1 MAKVLSSDDL
11 SKLIDQEAL
20 DWKVIDDG
28 KKIKKTF
35 KFKSFIE
42 AFSFMSKI
50 AIYAEKKDHHPE
62 WSNVYNKVEICLTTH
77 DAGGI
82 TEKDVDL
89 INFIEKK
96 SSYYLKLLSIISVIM
111 AFYFLYFPDIQI
123 NYYAWNPPDNNQALK
138 LSNLDNK

>member
-1 MAKVLSSDDL
+1 MAKVLSSDNL

-20 DWKVIDDG
+20 DWKIIDDG

-42 AFSFMSKI
+42 AFSFMSKVS
-50 AIYAEKKDHHPE
+50 IYAEKKDHHPE

-96 SSYYLKLLSIISVIM
+96 
-111 AFYFLYFPDIQI
+111 
-123 NYYAWNPPDNNQALK
+123 
-138 LSNLDNK
+138 

>member
-96 SSYYLKLLSIISVIM
+96 
-111 AFYFLYFPDIQI
+111 
-123 NYYAWNPPDNNQALK
+123 
-138 LSNLDNK
+138 

>member
-1 MAKVLSSDDL
+1 MAKVLSLDDL

-20 DWKVIDDG
+20 DWKIIEDG

-96 SSYYLKLLSIISVIM
+96 
-111 AFYFLYFPDIQI
+111 
-123 NYYAWNPPDNNQALK
+123 
-138 LSNLDNK
+138 

>member
-11 SKLIDQEAL
+11 SKLIDQESL
-20 DWKVIDDG
+20 DWKIIEDG

-96 SSYYLKLLSIISVIM
+96 
-111 AFYFLYFPDIQI
+111 
-123 NYYAWNPPDNNQALK
+123 
-138 LSNLDNK
+138 

>member
-1 MAKVLSSDDL
+1 MAKVLSSNDL

-96 SSYYLKLLSIISVIM
+96 
-111 AFYFLYFPDIQI
+111 
-123 NYYAWNPPDNNQALK
+123 
-138 LSNLDNK
+138 

>member
-1 MAKVLSSDDL
+1 MAKVLSSEDL
-11 SKLIDQEAL
+11 SKLIDQAAL
-20 DWKVIDDG
+20 DWKIIEDG

-96 SSYYLKLLSIISVIM
+96 
-111 AFYFLYFPDIQI
+111 
-123 NYYAWNPPDNNQALK
+123 
-138 LSNLDNK
+138 

>member
-20 DWKVIDDG
+20 DWKIIDDG

-42 AFSFMSKI
+42 AFSFMTKI

-96 SSYYLKLLSIISVIM
+96 
-111 AFYFLYFPDIQI
+111 
-123 NYYAWNPPDNNQALK
+123 
-138 LSNLDNK
+138 

>member
-20 DWKVIDDG
+20 DWKIIEDG

-42 AFSFMSKI
+42 AFSFMSKV

-62 WSNVYNKVEICLTTH
+62 WSMC
-77 DAGGI
+77 
-82 TEKDVDL
+82 
-89 INFIEKK
+89 
-96 SSYYLKLLSIISVIM
+96 II
-111 AFYFLYFPDIQI
+111 
-123 NYYAWNPPDNNQALK
+123 K
-138 LSNLDNK
+138 

>member
-11 SKLIDQEAL
+11 SELIDQEVL
-20 DWKVIDDG
+20 DWKIIEDG

-42 AFSFMSKI
+42 AFSFMSRI

-96 SSYYLKLLSIISVIM
+96 
-111 AFYFLYFPDIQI
+111 
-123 NYYAWNPPDNNQALK
+123 
-138 LSNLDNK
+138 

>member
-1 MAKVLSSDDL
+1 MAKVLSSDVL

-20 DWKVIDDG
+20 DWKIIEDG

-42 AFSFMSKI
+42 AFSFMSKV

-96 SSYYLKLLSIISVIM
+96 
-111 AFYFLYFPDIQI
+111 
-123 NYYAWNPPDNNQALK
+123 
-138 LSNLDNK
+138 

>member
-20 DWKVIDDG
+20 DWKIIEDG

-42 AFSFMSKI
+42 AFSFMSKV

-96 SSYYLKLLSIISVIM
+96 
-111 AFYFLYFPDIQI
+111 
-123 NYYAWNPPDNNQALK
+123 
-138 LSNLDNK
+138 

>member
-20 DWKVIDDG
+20 GWKIIEDG

-35 KFKSFIE
+35 KFKSFIK

-96 SSYYLKLLSIISVIM
+96 
-111 AFYFLYFPDIQI
+111 
-123 NYYAWNPPDNNQALK
+123 
-138 LSNLDNK
+138 

>member
-20 DWKVIDDG
+20 DWKIIEDG

-42 AFSFMSKI
+42 AFSFMSRI

-96 SSYYLKLLSIISVIM
+96 
-111 AFYFLYFPDIQI
+111 
-123 NYYAWNPPDNNQALK
+123 
-138 LSNLDNK
+138 

>member
-1 MAKVLSSDDL
+1 MAKVLSSDNL

-20 DWKVIDDG
+20 DWKIIDDG

-42 AFSFMSKI
+42 AFSFMSKV

-96 SSYYLKLLSIISVIM
+96 
-111 AFYFLYFPDIQI
+111 
-123 NYYAWNPPDNNQALK
+123 
-138 LSNLDNK
+138 

>member
-20 DWKVIDDG
+20 DWKIIEDG

-42 AFSFMSKI
+42 AFSFMSKV

-62 WSNVYNKVEICLTTH
+62 WFNVYNKVEICLTTH

-96 SSYYLKLLSIISVIM
+96 
-111 AFYFLYFPDIQI
+111 
-123 NYYAWNPPDNNQALK
+123 
-138 LSNLDNK
+138 